1 VDPRWKK
8 KQPLVMV
15 RICCEGRCYWEEEK
29 SLLYCIVVMFRPR
42 EGPIWKGLLS
52 VEKKKGNDVGQ

>member
-1 VDPRWKK
+1 VKD
-8 KQPLVMV
+8 VV
-15 RICCEGRCYWEEEK
+15 TGRRRSRCFTG
-29 SLLYCIVVMFRPR
+29 IVVMFRPR